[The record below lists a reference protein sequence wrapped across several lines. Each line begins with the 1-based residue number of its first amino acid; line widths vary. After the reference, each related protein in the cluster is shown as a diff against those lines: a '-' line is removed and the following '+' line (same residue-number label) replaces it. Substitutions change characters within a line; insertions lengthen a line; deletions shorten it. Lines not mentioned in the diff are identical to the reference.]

1 MSFPK
6 RPSNA
11 PPNPQRPSSVPGP
24 TTQRPV
30 NVKDALTEARAVAG
44 GGLMRPSTA
53 PASIQTSGRKTIL
66 VVDDDAVMRSKLKA
80 SLEPY
85 YDVIEAKDGMEAVEL
100 SSKIAKPAMIV
111 ADVVMPRV
119 DGFTLAKIMRGNPVM
134 KTVPIMFVSSR
145 NSPQDVTQALV
156 LGACQYVLKTTP
168 IGDIVS
174 KIRKIVG

>member
-1 MSFPK
+1 M
-6 RPSNA
+6 A
-11 PPNPQRPSSVPGP
+11 IPG
-24 TTQRPV
+24 
-30 NVKDALTEARAVAG
+30 KK
-44 GGLMRPSTA
+44 
-53 PASIQTSGRKTIL
+53 SILI
-66 VVDDDAVMRSKLKA
+66 VDDDVAMRAKLKA
-80 SLEPY
+80 ALEIY
-85 YDVIEAKDGMEAVEL
+85 YEVIEAKDGMEAVEL

-111 ADVVMPRV
+111 SDVVMPRV

-168 IGDIVS
+168 VSEIVS